1 MCGGSEENIES
12 LSVPLHFFQPLKL
25 YDTGY
30 ILCCEDRCAFI
41 DVVLVELFV
50 LEEIFGN
57 KKLWSGIMVLLPG
70 ELPTSK
76 TRRDSDSLKS
86 SKSNFVEFTQQK
98 CSQMG
103 KKTGIKLFV
112 ALLLAIKKWRNPPS
126 ISIDK

>member
-12 LSVPLHFFQPLKL
+12 LSVPLHFIQPLKL

-103 KKTGIKLFV
+103 KKRNKIICCTLTSY
-112 ALLLAIKKWRNPPS
+112 KKMEKPT
-126 ISIDK
+126 ITIHQ